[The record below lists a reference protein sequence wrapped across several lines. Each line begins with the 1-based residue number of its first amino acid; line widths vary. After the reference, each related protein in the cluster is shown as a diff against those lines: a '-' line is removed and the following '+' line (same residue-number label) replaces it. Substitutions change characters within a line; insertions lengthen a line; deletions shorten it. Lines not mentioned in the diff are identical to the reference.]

1 MYYDNYGDYM
11 RGQTNIP
18 NMGNPYYNMPTYQ
31 QPQFASPV
39 QQSPTQSANNLY
51 PKLYQEITQSIDNCA
66 NNDYRLTEE
75 NVNKLTTKIYDEHK
89 AQGHIPECKDSKQT
103 GFIKDLILIIVI
115 KHLLSKQRPRSP
127 YQQIPNPMQQ
137 PQMPFGYNGYMG
149 Y

>member
-1 MYYDNYGDYM
+1 MYYENYGDYM
-11 RGQTNIP
+11 RGQTNP
-18 NMGNPYYNMPTYQ
+18 QNMGNPYYTMPTYQ
-31 QPQFASPV
+31 QPFVNPV
-39 QQSPTQSANNLY
+39 QNPNQLANNLY
-51 PKLYQEITQSIDNCA
+51 PKLYQEINQSIDNCA

-75 NVNKLTTKIYDEHK
+75 NVNKITDKIYDEHK
-89 AQGHIPECKDSKQT
+89 AQGHIPECKDQKQT
-103 GFIKDLILIIVI
+103 SFIKNLILILVI